1 MTNQFKSSIISVATI
16 FWPYIFFLWQITNQP
31 CSHLWIW
38 KALSF
43 CLIFFFTIPPVTGRV
58 DDGSKQILNF
68 FSSVSFPKDFFFF
81 FLMKFSNLE
90 SLSFEDF
97 LLWKSAPVKF
107 RKELSLPL
115 RKQVILLPTKLEISL
130 LWLSHRKIKIAL
142 TNLRIIR
149 CKKNPLYPFFKIGIQ
164 SYRVKMISQV
174 QGKISFTWH
183 SSKGEFSKLVNQE
196 SCLIQ

>member
-1 MTNQFKSSIISVATI
+1 MTNQFKSSIISVATT
-16 FWPYIFFLWQITNQP
+16 FWPYIFFPLANNKSTRLSSLDLKGFELLFDFFLQFHLWQAELMMAVSKYWT
-31 CSHLWIW
+31 
-38 KALSF
+38 SF
-43 CLIFFFTIPPVTGRV
+43 
-58 DDGSKQILNF
+58 Q
-68 FSSVSFPKDFFFF
+68 VSPSQRTLFF

-149 CKKNPLYPFFKIGIQ
+149 CKKNPLYPFFLNRHTII
-164 SYRVKMISQV
+164 
-174 QGKISFTWH
+174 
-183 SSKGEFSKLVNQE
+183 
-196 SCLIQ
+196 

>member
-1 MTNQFKSSIISVATI
+1 MMAVSKYWT
-16 FWPYIFFLWQITNQP
+16 
-31 CSHLWIW
+31 
-38 KALSF
+38 SF
-43 CLIFFFTIPPVTGRV
+43 
-58 DDGSKQILNF
+58 Q
-68 FSSVSFPKDFFFF
+68 VSPSQRTFFF

-164 SYRVKMISQV
+164 SYRVKMISRV
-174 QGKISFTWH
+174 LGKISFTWH

>member
-1 MTNQFKSSIISVATI
+1 MQLHFGPI
-16 FWPYIFFLWQITNQP
+16 FFFLWQITNQP
-31 CSHLWIW
+31 GSHLWIW

-43 CLIFFFTIPPVTGRV
+43 CLIFFTIPPVTGRV

-68 FSSVSFPKDFFFF
+68 FSSVSFPKDSFFFF
-81 FLMKFSNLE
+81 FLMKFCNME
-90 SLSFEDF
+90 ILSFEDF

-149 CKKNPLYPFFKIGIQ
+149 CKKNPLYPFFLNRHTII
-164 SYRVKMISQV
+164 
-174 QGKISFTWH
+174 
-183 SSKGEFSKLVNQE
+183 
-196 SCLIQ
+196 